1 MSAKLAAMALRLLA
15 LVVLLLGLA
24 GAAEAQ
30 SLSNDD
36 RAAIRQVIQAQ
47 VDAFRRD
54 DGGAA
59 FSYASPMIQGLFGTP
74 EVFMDMVRQGYQP
87 VYRPRAFDFREIV
100 TIHGQP
106 AQTVDVIGPDGRP
119 VTAIYPMRQLPDG
132 TWRIDG
138 CFLQAP
144 DEHQA

>member
-1 MSAKLAAMALRLLA
+1 MGMRLLA
-15 LVVLLLGLA
+15 IFAFLLGLTS
-24 GAAEAQ
+24 AAEAQ
-30 SLSNDD
+30 SVSSAD

-54 DGGAA
+54 DGAAA
-59 FSYASPMIQGLFGTP
+59 FGYASPTIQGMFGTP
-74 EVFMDMVRQGYQP
+74 EVFMDMVRQGYRP

-100 TIHGQP
+100 DMHGQP
-106 AQTVDVIGPDGRP
+106 AQVVSVIGPDGRP
-119 VTAIYPMRQLPDG
+119 VTAVYPMRRLPDG

>member
-1 MSAKLAAMALRLLA
+1 MALRLLA
-15 LVVLLLGLA
+15 FLALLLGLA
-24 GAAEAQ
+24 GSAHAQ
-30 SLSNDD
+30 SVSNAD
-36 RAAIRQVIQAQ
+36 RTAIRQVIQAQ

-59 FSYASPMIQGLFGTP
+59 FSYASPMIQGMFGTP

-100 TIHGQP
+100 DMHGQP
-106 AQTVDVIGPDGRP
+106 AQVVHVIGPDGRT

>member
-1 MSAKLAAMALRLLA
+1 MVLRILAPFRLA
-15 LVVLLLGLA
+15 LAGLLVCLA
-24 GAAEAQ
+24 GAAAAQ
-30 SLSNDD
+30 SVSNAD

-59 FSYASPMIQGLFGTP
+59 FSYASPTIQGMFGTP
-74 EVFMDMVRQGYQP
+74 ETFMDMVRQGYQP

-106 AQTVDVIGPDGRP
+106 AQKVDVIGPDGRP

-132 TWRIDG
+132 SWRIDG

-144 DEHQA
+144 EEHQA

>member
-1 MSAKLAAMALRLLA
+1 MAFRLLA
-15 LVVLLLGLA
+15 LFSVLFGLA
-24 GAAEAQ
+24 GAAPVQSAQAQ
-30 SLSNDD
+30 SLSSAD

-54 DGGAA
+54 DGPAA
-59 FSYASPMIQGLFGTP
+59 FGDASPMIQGMFGTA
-74 EVFMDMVRQGYQP
+74 ETFMDMVRQGYQP

-100 TIHGQP
+100 DMHGQP
-106 AQTVDVIGPDGRP
+106 AQVVHVIGPDGRT

>member
-1 MSAKLAAMALRLLA
+1 MDMRLLA
-15 LVVLLLGLA
+15 IFAFLLGLA
-24 GAAEAQ
+24 SAAEAQ
-30 SLSNDD
+30 SVSSAD

-54 DGGAA
+54 DGAAA
-59 FSYASPMIQGLFGTP
+59 FGYASPGIQGMFGTP

-87 VYRPRAFDFREIV
+87 VYRPRAFDFREILEM
-100 TIHGQP
+100 HGQP
-106 AQTVDVIGPDGRP
+106 AQRVDVIGPDGRP
-119 VTAIYPMRQLPDG
+119 VIAIYPMRRLPDG